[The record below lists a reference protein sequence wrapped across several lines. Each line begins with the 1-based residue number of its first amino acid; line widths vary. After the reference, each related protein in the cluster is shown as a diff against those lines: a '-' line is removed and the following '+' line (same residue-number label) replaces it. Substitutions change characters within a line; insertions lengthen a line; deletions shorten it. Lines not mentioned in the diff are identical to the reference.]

1 MLYVKTKVM
10 QLCRFKVPFIS
21 FIHRLLKI
29 RSSLFGPSDKYTD
42 VKPWLT

>member
-29 RSSLFGPSDKYTD
+29 ISGLLGPSDKYTN
-42 VKPWLT
+42 VKPRLT